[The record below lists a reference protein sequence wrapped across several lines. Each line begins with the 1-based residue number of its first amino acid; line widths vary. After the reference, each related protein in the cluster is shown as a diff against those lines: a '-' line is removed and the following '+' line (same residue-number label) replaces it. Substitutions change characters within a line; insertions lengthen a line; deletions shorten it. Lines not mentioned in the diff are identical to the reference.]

1 MLLREFIYFD
11 RSSPEPHDDSRYLS
25 QNDTSV
31 LRSHDLRK
39 TRLTLSMINDLR
51 KASESHDKERE
62 EELGL
67 IRKMYATPPPEAQA
81 AI

>member
-1 MLLREFIYFD
+1 M
-11 RSSPEPHDDSRYLS
+11 
-25 QNDTSV
+25 
-31 LRSHDLRK
+31 
-39 TRLTLSMINDLR
+39 TLSMINDLR

-81 AI
+81 AV